1 MAISKQPLTYTTN
14 RIVLIIDMEIQTVF
28 SNLLIDSANSIRST
42 TFTRYLHLVLDKCS
56 EESLKEE
63 LSNFCEKYS
72 VTNSDDIWMLLSGIK
87 QNDKHHKRFTVNDVN
102 ILGNLLFFI
111 ICYMKKNDS
120 LFKYMN
126 KNLLLM
132 KLACNLSGHFD
143 NGQEIDMRVENIMNS
158 FDRVGALMDLNKYIE
173 RITKNMDDEMSYK
186 IEAEIG
192 DYGGYD
198 YLHYKMTM

>member
-1 MAISKQPLTYTTN
+1 
-14 RIVLIIDMEIQTVF
+14 MEIQTTL
-28 SNLLIDSANSIRST
+28 SNILIDSTNSIRST
-42 TFTRYLHLVLDKCS
+42 TFTRYLHLVLCKCT

-63 LSNFCEKYS
+63 LANFCEKYN
-72 VTNSDDIWMLLSGIK
+72 VTHSDDIYTILCNIK
-87 QNDKHHKRFTVNDVN
+87 QNDKHHRRFTVNDVN
-102 ILGNLLFFI
+102 ILGNLLFFVI
-111 ICYMKKNDS
+111 YYMKKNEP

-143 NGQEIDMRVENIMNS
+143 NGQDINMRVENIMNS

-173 RITKNMDDEMSYK
+173 RITKNMDDETAYK

-198 YLHYKMTM
+198 YLDFKMCM

>member
-1 MAISKQPLTYTTN
+1 
-14 RIVLIIDMEIQTVF
+14 MEIQTTL
-28 SNLLIDSANSIRST
+28 SNILIDSTNSIRST
-42 TFTRYLHLVLDKCS
+42 TFTRYLHLVLDKCR

-63 LSNFCEKYS
+63 LANFCQKYS
-72 VTNSDDIWMLLSGIK
+72 LTNSDEVWSLVTFIK
-87 QNDKHHKRFTVNDVN
+87 KNDKHYKRFIVNDVK
-102 ILGNLLFFI
+102 IIGNVFFFI
-111 ICYMKKNDS
+111 IYYMKKNET

-143 NGQEIDMRVENIMNS
+143 NGQDIDIRVENIMNT

-173 RITKNMDDEMSYK
+173 KITKNMDEETLYTM
-186 IEAEIG
+186 EAEIG

-198 YLHYKMTM
+198 YLDCNITM

>member
-1 MAISKQPLTYTTN
+1 
-14 RIVLIIDMEIQTVF
+14 MEIQTEL
-28 SNLLIDSANSIRST
+28 SNILIDSANSIRST

-63 LSNFCEKYS
+63 LSNFCEKCS
-72 VTNSDDIWMLLSGIK
+72 VTNSDDIWMLITGIK

-173 RITKNMDDEMSYK
+173 RITKNMDDETAYK

-198 YLHYKMTM
+198 YLDYKMIM